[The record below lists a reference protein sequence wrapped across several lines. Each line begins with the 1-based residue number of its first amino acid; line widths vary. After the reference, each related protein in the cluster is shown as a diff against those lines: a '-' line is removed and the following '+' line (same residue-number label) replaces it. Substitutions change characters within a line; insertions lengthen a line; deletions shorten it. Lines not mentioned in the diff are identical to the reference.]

1 MAATDK
7 QRGGGGGT
15 GLSWDAFEEQ
25 AKLAFVSDA
34 ARTRLTLK
42 TRVGTNKKVAVVAR
56 VVSQSP
62 REAAQEQATGGG
74 GGVRSVKYQTNETGH
89 LFRLTRLL
97 RFAMQEVLGPMRTT
111 EAKPAAAAA
120 ASTPAPAPAPAAGGD
135 AKPKK
140 KKSKGKKKH

>member
-7 QRGGGGGT
+7 RGGGGGT

-42 TRVGTNKKVAVVAR
+42 TRVGANKKVAVVAR
-56 VVSQSP
+56 VVSQPP
-62 REAAQEQATGGG
+62 RKAAQEQASGGG
-74 GGVRSVKYQTNETGH
+74 GDGVRSVKYQTNETGH

-97 RFAMQEVLGPMRTT
+97 RFAMQEVLGPMRAT
-111 EAKPAAAAA
+111 EAKPAAA
-120 ASTPAPAPAPAAGGD
+120 ASTPAPAPAPTAGGD

-140 KKSKGKKKH
+140 KKKSKGKKKH